1 MESRQLNSRRRA
13 TDGRDVVMMAAN
25 GFERLPVGV
34 PGPATAPPQKAG
46 WERLCWPTRY
56 VRHGGDN
63 SPSLLLRAAERLAP
77 FDAQLSRE
85 MFLEALGAAISAGR
99 LGGEH
104 GALAVAEAARR
115 AAPAP
120 TPRPR
125 APQVVDLLL
134 DGLAA
139 RFTEGYAASLPEL
152 RRALQTFGEA
162 DDTPEKMRWLWL
174 MFHVAADLWESDG
187 LQMLVDKWSQLHSL
201 TRPEESPWV
210 TDSYRVTVP
219 AFADDHRWATKPVGR
234 SYAISTMTPD
244 TYHQGF
250 VESITGLQ
258 GHRTHSQTMIGPDVR
273 EATTGGEIQR
283 MSAAQYSMAVLCNGL
298 GQYERALSAAH
309 QACELEDVGLYGWAL
324 TELVEAAT
332 RTRRRDIA
340 VGALARLAER
350 TQASTTDWGFGIEAR
365 SRALVSDGLA
375 ADALYREAI
384 ERLTR
389 ARIDVDLARSH
400 LLYGEWLRRENR
412 RIEAR
417 EQLRR
422 AHNMLEEIG
431 VEAFAERARREL
443 LATGETVRKRT
454 VASYGELTAQ
464 ELQIARLAGARLTNS
479 EIATQLFISVRTV
492 EWHLG
497 KVFTKLGVSSR
508 KELRSFAA

>member
-13 TDGRDVVMMAAN
+13 TDGREVVVVAAN
-25 GFERLPVGV
+25 GFERLQVGV
-34 PGPATAPPQKAG
+34 PGPATTPPQRPRR
-46 WERLCWPTRY
+46 ERLCLPTRY
-56 VRHGGDN
+56 VRHDGDN
-63 SPSLLLRAAERLAP
+63 SSTLLIRAAERLAP
-77 FDAQLSRE
+77 FDGQLSRE
-85 MFLEALGAAISAGR
+85 MFLEALGATISAGR
-99 LGGEH
+99 LGSEG
-104 GALAVAEAARR
+104 GASAVAKAARR
-115 AAPAP
+115 AALTP

-125 APQVVDLLL
+125 APKVVDLLL
-134 DGLAA
+134 DGLAI
-139 RFTEGYAASLPEL
+139 RFTEGYAASLPGL

-174 MFHVAADLWESDG
+174 MFRVAADLWEADR
-187 LQMLVDKWSQLHSL
+187 LQMLVDKWNQVHSL
-201 TRPEESPWV
+201 AGAEESPWV
-210 TDSYRVTVP
+210 TDSYGATAP
-219 AFADDHRWATKPVGR
+219 ALAEEHRWATEPVGGR
-234 SYAISTMTPD
+234 EALSTMTSG

-250 VESITGLQ
+250 VQSIAALQ
-258 GHRTHSQTMIGPDVR
+258 GHGAHSQPMIGPDVR
-273 EATTGGEIQR
+273 DATAGAEIRR
-283 MSAAQYSMAVLCNGL
+283 MPATQYSMAVLCNGL

-340 VGALARLAER
+340 DGALARLSER
-350 TQASTTDWGFGIEAR
+350 TQASATDWALGIEAR
-365 SRALVSDGLA
+365 SRALVSEGLA

-384 ERLTR
+384 ERLVR
-389 ARIDVDLARSH
+389 AGIDVDLARSH

-422 AHNMLEEIG
+422 AHNMLEDMG
-431 VEAFAERARREL
+431 AEAFAERARREL

-454 VASYGELTAQ
+454 VANYGELTAQ
-464 ELQIARLAGARLTNS
+464 ELQIAQLAGARLTNS